1 MKTPIDAAQ
10 ILHALQGSF
19 VLTTADESL
28 TVIDVSPDFLAETAF
43 LRTQIV
49 GHALVDVLP
58 ANWRSFHTDHE
69 QPQSLASSCAALC
82 ATKTARNIT
91 LLSPQSEHHHT
102 SSAATASLQLTPILT
117 VDGVVNAIL
126 FHRCVNLL
134 QDAENAAAQPDA
146 QPEIKFA
153 SASEF
158 TSSSP
163 NTVTTSAALAAP
175 NSFFANS
182 AEQREPDMA
191 AAAAAAELGTFDYD
205 LPAGPLRF
213 NSICSSFLFLKHD
226 QQIISVDAFFQ
237 LLHPDDRARVRSAIE
252 NATEHRTRFDA
263 EFRVVTADDRT
274 RWLRAI
280 GRTTHDKNGVGLR
293 CSGIMIDISRE
304 KRTEDALR
312 ESEEEARIARGVA
325 EHASLVK
332 DEFLSTL
339 SHELRTPLNTILGW
353 TQVLQRS
360 SSRLSDKASTALAT
374 IERSARQQAR
384 LIDDLLDA
392 SAIIAG
398 KIILDLQPVR
408 SNEIIAA
415 SVAACAPMAA
425 TRGIKI
431 EVAIDEPGIAI
442 EADIPRMQQ
451 ILSRLLSNAIKFS
464 SNDAVITVRQF
475 ASHDKVIITVSDTGQ
490 GIAPAFLPSLFARF
504 TQADGSITRTHMGL
518 GLGLSIVKSLIELH
532 GGHVSASS
540 QGVSRGAVFS
550 IELPAL
556 LAVDN
561 ELTSLSMTGAAIDST
576 DAESSDWPADII
588 VVDDEPDAGA
598 VMQEILQ
605 QTGATVR
612 LANSAIEALAMIR
625 QSRPDLLISDIGMPQ
640 IDGYQLLRML
650 RGEEEAA
657 GQTALPAI
665 ALTAF
670 ARPEDKRRAIEAGY
684 LIHLA
689 KPVESTDLITAAKLT
704 VRRPMRSINIKP
716 G

>member
-1 MKTPIDAAQ
+1 
-10 ILHALQGSF
+10 
-19 VLTTADESL
+19 
-28 TVIDVSPDFLAETAF
+28 
-43 LRTQIV
+43 
-49 GHALVDVLP
+49 
-58 ANWRSFHTDHE
+58 
-69 QPQSLASSCAALC
+69 
-82 ATKTARNIT
+82 
-91 LLSPQSEHHHT
+91 
-102 SSAATASLQLTPILT
+102 
-117 VDGVVNAIL
+117 
-126 FHRCVNLL
+126 
-134 QDAENAAAQPDA
+134 
-146 QPEIKFA
+146 
-153 SASEF
+153 
-158 TSSSP
+158 
-163 NTVTTSAALAAP
+163 
-175 NSFFANS
+175 
-182 AEQREPDMA
+182 MA
-191 AAAAAAELGTFDYD
+191 AAAVAADLGTFEYY
-205 LPAGPLRF
+205 LPGGPLRF
-213 NSICSSFLFLKHD
+213 NAVCRTFFFLKPD
-226 QQIISVDAFFQ
+226 QYSISVDSFYQ
-237 LLHPDDRARVRSAIE
+237 LLHPDDRVRVRRAIDSA
-252 NATEHRTRFDA
+252 TTHRTRFDA

-280 GRTTHDKNGVGLR
+280 GRTLHDHDGVALR

-360 SSRLSDKASTALAT
+360 SSRLSEKATTALAT

-392 SAIIAG
+392 SALIAG

-415 SVAACAPMAA
+415 SVAACAPNAA
-425 TRGIKI
+425 TRGIRI

-464 SNDAVITVRQF
+464 SNDAVVTVRQF
-475 ASHDKVIITVSDTGQ
+475 ASNDKVIITVSDTGQ
-490 GIAPAFLPSLFARF
+490 GIAPAFLPALFARF

-540 QGVSRGAVFS
+540 AGVSRGSVFS

-561 ELTSLSMTGAAIDST
+561 ELAALSPAGSTYDSDGIDNG
-576 DAESSDWPADII
+576 DWPADIV

-598 VMQEILQ
+598 VMCEILQ

-612 LANSAIEALAMIR
+612 LASSAIEALAMIR

-650 RGEEEAA
+650 RSEEEA
-657 GQTALPAI
+657 GQPSIPAI

-704 VRRPMRSINIKP
+704 VRRPLRSLGIKP
-716 G
+716 D

>member
-1 MKTPIDAAQ
+1 MTSRIDAGQ
-10 ILHALQGSF
+10 ILHALPVSF
-19 VLTTADESL
+19 VLVAPDASL
-28 TVIDVSPDFLAETAF
+28 TIVDASPTFLQEVQREREQVI
-43 LRTQIV
+43 
-49 GHALVDVLP
+49 GHSLVDVLP
-58 ANWRSFHTDHE
+58 RNWTLID
-69 QPQSLASSCAALC
+69 LAEADVDSVPDLC
-82 ATKTARNIT
+82 AQVCVARTRKVVSLEPRGEKGHASPITGRATLVISPMLAQDGATTTILLYRQEATVPGAQLDAT
-91 LLSPQSEHHHT
+91 LLAPVSGSV
-102 SSAATASLQLTPILT
+102 ATINVA
-117 VDGVVNAIL
+117 D
-126 FHRCVNLL
+126 
-134 QDAENAAAQPDA
+134 
-146 QPEIKFA
+146 PEIAIAA
-153 SASEF
+153 SAP
-158 TSSSP
+158 TSTP
-163 NTVTTSAALAAP
+163 TSTQA
-175 NSFFANS
+175 
-182 AEQREPDMA
+182 EPDMA
-191 AAAAAAELGTFDYD
+191 AAVAAADLGTFDYI
-205 LPAGPLRF
+205 LPNGPLQL
-213 NSICSSFLFLKHD
+213 NSAGNTFFFLKPH
-226 QQIISVDAFFQ
+226 QHSITVDAFFQ
-237 LLHPDDRARVRSAIE
+237 LLHPDDRARVRRTIDSAT
-252 NATEHRTRFDA
+252 ARRTRFDV

-280 GRTTHDKNGVGLR
+280 GRATHDQNSDQNGVALR

-408 SNEIIAA
+408 SNEVIAA
-415 SVAACAPMAA
+415 SVTACAPGAA

-464 SNDAVITVRQF
+464 SDDSVIKVRQF
-475 ASHDKVIITVSDTGQ
+475 ASNDKVIITVSDTGQ
-490 GIAPAFLPSLFARF
+490 GIAPAFLPSLFSRF

-540 QGVSRGAVFS
+540 QGVSRGSVFS

-556 LAVDN
+556 LAVDKDVA
-561 ELTSLSMTGAAIDST
+561 SLSMTSSSMDAAET
-576 DAESSDWPADII
+576 DCGDWPADVV

-598 VMQEILQ
+598 VMREILE

-612 LANSAIEALAMIR
+612 LANSALEALEMIR
-625 QSRPDLLISDIGMPQ
+625 HSRPDLLISDIGMPQ
-640 IDGYQLLRML
+640 IDGYQLLRMV
-650 RGEEEAA
+650 RDDEEA
-657 GQTALPAI
+657 GQLPLPAI

-670 ARPEDKRRAIEAGY
+670 ARPEDKRRAIDAGY

-689 KPVESTDLITAAKLT
+689 KPVESADLITAAKLA
-704 VRRPMRSINIKP
+704 VRRPLKSIGIKP
-716 G
+716 D